1 MAIIDLRKTQK
12 GSSGQKTTLL
22 YPEHPINDNKD
33 VEKRVENLEIKIDKI
48 LNLLEN
54 KKQRLKY
61 GLC

>member
-54 KKQRLKY
+54 KKDD
-61 GLC
+61 